1 MSLKDYSFYMKK
13 CHEQTPNKLQDVMRC
28 FSDSP
33 YYWDLLKFKDI
44 HITPPQMN
52 YSGQIWSSCWKGL
65 DNMTEYEQ
73 LLYYYLLYP
82 YDANYDVDPVQPSY
96 AFWANWFPFYVAPV
110 NPLQSFIYDNFK
122 DRKILDKYIADFDI
136 WEGTEDDYNYIHAI
150 ISHDVQNCII
160 KNRYKWGNLMKSTA
174 LDFNP
179 LWNVDGVDEIVR
191 TLERD
196 GTESRAKTGTETD
209 AKTGTE
215 TNSKTGTERDAKT
228 GTETTTRTGTETTG
242 YNGREL
248 NTLSGSDS
256 TTQTGTITHGTQKT
270 TTESNTFLD
279 TEKVT
284 DTFNTPTTTLYGKS
298 DQKSFM
304 DRSDTLTLNT
314 TDTLTH
320 DTTDTITHG
329 TTDTLTHATTD
340 TLTHNTNDVLTLD
353 TVDTERTR
361 HERHGNIGVTTTT
374 KLLEEFREYV
384 NFSIM
389 DIVAHDIVN
398 TITEGVY

>member
-1 MSLKDYSFYMKK
+1 MSVYKIHSSGFKKPQTLKDIMCF
-13 CHEQTPNKLQDVMRC
+13 KLPV
-28 FSDSP
+28 DSP
-33 YYWDLLKFKDI
+33 VGYTIIDVLLKQYNYYIGGGDYFYFSTDNENHTYEVLLQEYLKTTHNFPMIDFLTGGDNVVLDI
-44 HITPPQMN
+44 ASNIFVN
-52 YSGQIWSSCWKGL
+52 YGNRKLNESMYDYIIHWDGSHDDYVSIL
-65 DNMTEYEQ
+65 DSV
-73 LLYYYLLYP
+73 L
-82 YDANYDVDPVQPSY
+82 A
-96 AFWANWFPFYVAPV
+96 
-110 NPLQSFIYDNFK
+110 SFILVY
-122 DRKILDKYIADFDI
+122 
-136 WEGTEDDYNYIHAI
+136 
-150 ISHDVQNCII
+150 
-160 KNRYKWGNLMKSTA
+160 KNNAYKWVNLFKSS
-174 LDFNP
+174 LLEFNP

-215 TNSKTGTERDAKT
+215 TNMKTGTERDAKT

-256 TTQTGTITHGTQKT
+256 STQTGTIMHGTQKT

-298 DQKSFM
+298 ETKSFT

-320 DTTDTITHG
+320 NTTNTLTHG

-374 KLLEEFREYV
+374 KLLEEFRQYADFNLLDLISKEFV
-384 NFSIM
+384 NA
-389 DIVAHDIVN
+389 V
-398 TITEGVY
+398 TEGVY